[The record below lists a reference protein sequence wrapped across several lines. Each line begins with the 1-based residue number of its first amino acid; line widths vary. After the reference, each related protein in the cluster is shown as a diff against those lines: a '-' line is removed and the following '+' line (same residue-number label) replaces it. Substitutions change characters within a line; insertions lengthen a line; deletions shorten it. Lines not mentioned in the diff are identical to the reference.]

1 MRFRFA
7 FVVVALLIA
16 SAQGRTAADSV
27 TTGVG
32 AGQFV
37 QWTSGDSGSA
47 SVSTT
52 YQSQRSASGNMVLAF
67 SHWDNQ
73 TLTAQ
78 VSDNL
83 GNKYVSIG
91 EPINSGPTA
100 RFQLWYARNIKGG
113 VPLAVT
119 VTYSGR
125 TTSFSL
131 IDVAEYSGLD
141 RSAPLDAFAS
151 APGTG
156 TLQDSGPARHT
167 TAMNETVVG
176 FFGYSGYGLPYKAGA
191 GFSARA
197 YDGSSFLEDR
207 AVTVAGSYRAT
218 VTSSRDDSWAAF
230 VVCLKNAIQP

>member
-1 MRFRFA
+1 MRLRFA
-7 FVVVALLIA
+7 FIVVALLVA
-16 SAQGRTAADSV
+16 SGQGLTADSGATV
-27 TTGVG
+27 AG
-32 AGQFV
+32 AGQFI

-47 SVSTT
+47 SISTT
-52 YQSQRSASGNMVLAF
+52 YQPQRAASGDLVLAF

-73 TLTAQ
+73 TLSAQ

-91 EPINSGPTA
+91 GPINSGTAA

-151 APGTG
+151 AAGAG
-156 TLQDSGPARHT
+156 TLQDSGLSRTTT
-167 TAMNETVVG
+167 TANETLVG
-176 FFGYSGYGLPYKAGA
+176 FFGYSGYGLPYKPGP
-191 GFSARA
+191 GFTSRA

-207 AVTVAGSYRAT
+207 AVTVPGSYRAT

-230 VVCLKNAIQP
+230 VACFKNAIQP